1 MKSDTKKW
9 IELLAVTITG
19 LLKVVIMD
27 WLQMRAFYIAGVCI
41 FWFIYVIVNYKNNRK
56 YLKTWGFQK
65 TNFRQSFLFLL
76 PISIVS
82 IILIVVYGLINNTA
96 VLNWN
101 IILIFLLYPIFGLMQ
116 QFMMVGLI
124 AGNLIAI
131 EKIRF
136 KNYQVIILT
145 SIIFSLIHYTSIFLM
160 IFTFFLEII
169 FTAVYLKWRNLWSLG
184 LYHGWIGTFLLF
196 YVLERDLWAELFKW
210 FQI

>member
-1 MKSDTKKW
+1 
-9 IELLAVTITG
+9 
-19 LLKVVIMD
+19 
-27 WLQMRAFYIAGVCI
+27 MRAFYIAGVCI